1 MKNIKIIL
9 LIISF
14 CITPTIN
21 AGFFSKIAK
30 AFGVKDNSP
39 IMSIANS
46 IDGVGNAYVAK
57 KVDETIKEYG
67 GEYKDDPNAREGLYN
82 LIGVSNEDLN
92 KAKQWEESDKFGKRD
107 MIIEE
112 ATNVACKHMDTLIV
126 KYFKKQCNAD
136 TKYLREKANGNPE
149 AITNRTI
156 DFINIFT
163 EADTIATKRKHELQK
178 EIRIKKL
185 QIKQDLI
192 NKGLTFDNEQTAYEY
207 AGIILS
213 VQNDK
218 SLTDAEKIEWL
229 TDLGFYGRE
238 KEILNIAEQINN
250 TDLKDLEDP
259 VQKGPTPEEI
269 AEAKRKEQEEK
280 ERIEREKKQNAISQ
294 INQTVVNEY
303 AINNIEL
310 NDKQKAS
317 LDSVAD
323 IMTQYDDLNIKITGH
338 TCNLGYKA
346 VNEKIGQKRSDI
358 AKAYLIEKGIS
369 EERIIADTMGEECPK
384 VENNN
389 KDNRKLNRRIEF
401 VVE

>member
-1 MKNIKIIL
+1 MKNVKIIL

-14 CITPTIN
+14 CIAPTIN

-30 AFGVKDNSP
+30 AFGVKDDSP

-46 IDGVGNAYVAK
+46 ADNIGNAFVAK

-82 LIGVSNEDLN
+82 LIGISNDDLN
-92 KAKQWEESDKFGKRD
+92 KAKKWDEADKYGKRD
-107 MIIEE
+107 IIIDEV
-112 ATNVACKHMDTLIV
+112 ANVAQQHMDPILV
-126 KYFKKQCNAD
+126 DYFKEQCNSD
-136 TKYLREKANGNPE
+136 TKYLKSKANGDPE

-156 DFINIFT
+156 DFINIFVK
-163 EADTIATKRKHELQK
+163 ADTIALKRKYKLQ
-178 EIRIKKL
+178 EEARIKKV
-185 QIKQDLI
+185 QIKKDLQ
-192 NKGLTFDNEQTAYEY
+192 NKGFVFEDERTASEV
-207 AGIILS
+207 AGMVLS
-213 VQNDK
+213 IQNDK
-218 SLTDAEKIEWL
+218 SLTETEKIEWL
-229 TDLGFYGRE
+229 TDLGFYGQE
-238 KEILNIAEQINN
+238 TKILDIAEQVNN
-250 TDLKDLEDP
+250 IDIKELEEHI
-259 VQKGPTPEEI
+259 KSGPTPEEI
-269 AEAKRKEQEEK
+269 EEAKRKEQEEK
-280 ERIEREKKQNAISQ
+280 ERIEKEKKSNAISQ

-317 LDSVAD
+317 LDSVAN
-323 IMTQYDDLNIKITGH
+323 IMAQYDDLNIKITGH

-358 AKAYLIEKGIS
+358 AKAYLVEKGIS

-384 VENNN
+384 AENN
-389 KDNRKLNRRIEF
+389 KDNRKINRRIEF

>member
-67 GEYKDDPNAREGLYN
+67 GEYKDDPNVREGLYN
-82 LIGVSNEDLN
+82 LIGISNDDLD
-92 KAKQWEESDKFGKRD
+92 KAKKWEEADKYGKRN
-107 MIIEE
+107 IIIDEV
-112 ATNVACKHMDTLIV
+112 TNIV
-126 KYFKKQCNAD
+126 EQHSSNPNLVRSISNMAQINNN
-136 TKYLREKANGNPE
+136 YLKEKAKGNPD
-149 AITNRTI
+149 AVTNRTI
-156 DFINIFT
+156 DLMNICYDAAQIHN
-163 EADTIATKRKHELQK
+163 ERKK
-178 EIRIKKL
+178 EINKRIGE
-185 QIKQDLI
+185 ITNHLI
-192 NKGLTFDNEQTAYEY
+192 STGQYEKNRATIEI
-207 AGIILS
+207 AGNILAI
-213 VQNDK
+213 QNDK
-218 SLTDAEKIEWL
+218 SLTEDEKIEWL
-229 TDLGFYGRE
+229 TDLGFHE
-238 KEILNIAEQINN
+238 QETKILDIAEQVNSI
-250 TDLKDLEDP
+250 DIKELEEP
-259 VQKGPTPEEI
+259 VKTGPTPEEI
-269 AEAKRKEQEEK
+269 EEAKRKEQEEK
-280 ERIEREKKQNAISQ
+280 ERIEKEKKSNAISQ